1 MKGGTAAVLGFGVL
15 VLVLVILG
23 PLITIWAMNTL
34 FPVLAI
40 PYTFWTWLAVIIL
53 FSAVRTNVAYKRKD

>member
-1 MKGGTAAVLGFGVL
+1 MIKGGTAAVLGFAVL
-15 VLVLVILG
+15 VLALVILG

-53 FSAVRTNVAYKRKD
+53 FSAVRTNVSYKR

>member
-1 MKGGTAAVLGFGVL
+1 MIKGGTAAVLGFAVL
-15 VLVLVILG
+15 VLALVILG
-23 PLITIWAMNTL
+23 PLITIWAINTL

-53 FSAVRTNVAYKRKD
+53 FSAVRTNVSYKR